1 MTSEDRLTRIP
12 VPVLSTAYFIVVV
25 LVSLHKT
32 SNLVELVALI
42 CEPTICSVRAAEESV
57 Q

>member
-12 VPVLSTAYFIVVV
+12 VPVLSTAYSIIAV

-32 SNLVELVALI
+32 NNLVELVALT
-42 CEPTICSVRAAEESV
+42 CERTICSVRAAEESV
-57 Q
+57 P